1 VQAVRFEE
9 ADKDGQES
17 EPDACK
23 MERRL
28 RDVHLERLRE
38 S

>member
-1 VQAVRFEE
+1 VKAVRFEE
-9 ADKDGQES
+9 ADEDGQES

-23 MERRL
+23 MKRRL
-28 RDVHLERLRE
+28 WDVHLERLRK